1 MSNKNNFTIKETFN
15 LAVQNHQ
22 NNNLQ
27 DAQNYY
33 QKVLKIDP
41 NHLAALNNLG
51 ATFKE
56 LEEYQKA
63 KDCYEKAIEIDPNY
77 IDAHYNLGVTFKDL
91 GELQKAKSCYERII
105 EINPNY
111 VNAHYNLG
119 STFKDLGELQKA
131 KSCYER
137 IIEINPNYVNAHN
150 NLGVIFQELEEY
162 QKAKDCY
169 ERIIEIDPDYASAHN
184 NLGLIFQ
191 KLGELQK
198 AQSCYDKT
206 IEINPNF
213 VDVHYNLGALFRDL
227 GELQKAQSCYEKVI
241 EINPN
246 YVNAHN
252 NLGATFKDLGELQK
266 AKDCYERIIE
276 IDPNYASAHNNLGA
290 TFKDL
295 GELQKAKDC
304 YEKAIAINPNFLDA
318 HYNLGVTFK
327 DLGELQK
334 AKDCYEKAIETNP
347 NSQVALINRGK
358 ILFEKEEFELSL
370 IDFDNCNNFESR
382 SCALTSL
389 YALGHIDE
397 IYKRIEENYQ
407 LDEKNIRVAAFSSFI
422 AYKEKKSTTQN
433 FCPNPIDFIHHSN
446 LSSHLQNFNSFI
458 TEVIKELHNVNS
470 IWEPIRKSTL
480 GGFQTKP
487 NLFIKPQKIIQNL
500 KSIIITE
507 IESYYLKFINE
518 TCSFI
523 KKWPSKYTLPAWQV
537 ILKKQG
543 HQSRHIH
550 PSGWLSGVIYLKV
563 VPSFKKNEGAIE
575 FSLNGNKYYD
585 AESPKVVHLPKTGD
599 IVLFPSSLHH
609 RTIPFSSDTDRI
621 SIAFDLAPNL
631 KKES

>member
-1 MSNKNNFTIKETFN
+1 MNDEKDLTVKEAFG
-15 LAVQNHQ
+15 LAVKNHQ
-22 NNNLQ
+22 EGKI
-27 DAQNYY
+27 DIAQKLYN
-33 QKVLKIDP
+33 QVLKIDP
-41 NHLAALNNLG
+41 NYAKAHNNLGIIFKGLGENQKEKECYEKAIEIDPNYADAHNNLGIILQELGEKQKAKECYEKAIEIDPNYADAHNNLGVIFEKLEDYNKAKSYYKKATEIDPNSANAHNNLG
-51 ATFKE
+51 AILQELGEKQKAKE
-56 LEEYQKA
+56 CYEKAIEIDPNYANSYYNLGTIFQDLGEKQKAKSCYEKVIELNPNYALAHNNLGIIFNVLGENQKA
-63 KDCYEKAIEIDPNY
+63 KDCYEKAIEID
-77 IDAHYNLGVTFKDL
+77 
-91 GELQKAKSCYERII
+91 
-105 EINPNY
+105 
-111 VNAHYNLG
+111 
-119 STFKDLGELQKA
+119 
-131 KSCYER
+131 
-137 IIEINPNYVNAHN
+137 
-150 NLGVIFQELEEY
+150 
-162 QKAKDCY
+162 
-169 ERIIEIDPDYASAHN
+169 
-184 NLGLIFQ
+184 
-191 KLGELQK
+191 
-198 AQSCYDKT
+198 
-206 IEINPNF
+206 
-213 VDVHYNLGALFRDL
+213 
-227 GELQKAQSCYEKVI
+227 
-241 EINPN
+241 
-246 YVNAHN
+246 
-252 NLGATFKDLGELQK
+252 
-266 AKDCYERIIE
+266 
-276 IDPNYASAHNNLGA
+276 
-290 TFKDL
+290 
-295 GELQKAKDC
+295 
-304 YEKAIAINPNFLDA
+304 
-318 HYNLGVTFK
+318 
-327 DLGELQK
+327 
-334 AKDCYEKAIETNP
+334 P

-358 ILFEKEEFELSL
+358 ILFEKGEFELSL
-370 IDFDNCNNFESR
+370 LDFDNCNNFESR

-470 IWEPIRKSTL
+470 VWEPIRKSTI
-480 GGFQTKP
+480 GGFQTKS
-487 NLFIKPQKIIQNL
+487 NLFIKPQKMIQNL

-575 FSLNGNKYYD
+575 FSLNGKKYYD

-621 SIAFDLAPNL
+621 SIAFDLVPNL